1 MDETLLTLVFL
12 GKNELGLAK
21 VHIAP
26 ISSYIVRIYI
36 YMQYADV
43 DGRTLQRDTYSVH
56 LSISA
61 GKHHAGTQHFEG
73 THSKRTEI
81 FPYLVV
87 RT

>member
-36 YMQYADV
+36 YICNMPMSMGEPCNAILTV
-43 DGRTLQRDTYSVH
+43 
-56 LSISA
+56 SISQFLLENTMRELNIL
-61 GKHHAGTQHFEG
+61 KEHTLNELK
-73 THSKRTEI
+73 S
-81 FPYLVV
+81 FP
-87 RT
+87 TW